1 MQPQQDEVVVELN
14 RPSRLEVT
22 KVKVSGRLKGGC
34 GVQCICDYLIH
45 IHNHTLCHMTS
56 LEDTLA
62 GKKLPLAGIFICIMQ
77 DNNVWHLKSSG
88 NTTYTEYN
96 TFAVGKK
103 PEQGRFTAYWA
114 PEMLCGQR
122 PICM

>member
-1 MQPQQDEVVVELN
+1 
-14 RPSRLEVT
+14 
-22 KVKVSGRLKGGC
+22 
-34 GVQCICDYLIH
+34 
-45 IHNHTLCHMTS
+45 MTS

-62 GKKLPLAGIFICIMQ
+62 GKKLPLAGIFIYIMQ

-114 PEMLCGQR
+114 PEMLCG
-122 PICM
+122 